1 MVKNLWIAVASLAF
15 VSCSPQN
22 QLIVVNGSNIEL
34 RDFVASGSGFSQR
47 LGTIAPHTERRVAIH
62 SRSESALEVRFKA
75 GERVVSSGPDE
86 YFEGSGGY
94 RITAT
99 IWQDLHV
106 TVKSEL
112 SSY

>member
-15 VSCSPQN
+15 MCCSPQS
-22 QLIVVNGSNIEL
+22 QLIVVNESNVEL
-34 RDFVASGSGFSQR
+34 RDVVATGSGFSQR
-47 LGTIAPHTERRVAIH
+47 LGTIAPHTQRRVAIH
-62 SRSESALEVRFKA
+62 SQGKSALEVRFKA

-99 IWQDLHV
+99 IWQDLHAS
-106 TVKSEL
+106 VKSEL

>member
-15 VSCSPQN
+15 MCCSPQS
-22 QLIVVNGSNIEL
+22 QLIVVNESNVEL

-75 GERVVSSGPDE
+75 GERVVSSGPDG
-86 YFEGSGGY
+86 YFEGFGGY

-99 IWQDLHV
+99 VWQDLHV

-112 SSY
+112 PSF

>member
-1 MVKNLWIAVASLAF
+1 MVKKLWIVVASLALG
-15 VSCSPQN
+15 SCSPQN
-22 QLIVVNGSNIEL
+22 QLIVVNESNVEL

-47 LGTIAPHTERRVAIH
+47 LGTIAPHTERRVAIQ
-62 SRSESALEVRFKA
+62 SRRESGLEVRFKA
-75 GERVVSSGPDE
+75 SEKVVSSGPDG

-99 IWQDLHV
+99 ISQDLHV

-112 SSY
+112 PSY

>member
-1 MVKNLWIAVASLAF
+1 MVKNLWIAVASLVF

-22 QLIVVNGSNIEL
+22 QLIVVNESNVEL

-47 LGTIAPHTERRVAIH
+47 LGTIAPHTKRRVAIH
-62 SRSESALEVRFKA
+62 ARRESGLELRFTA
-75 GERVVSSGPDE
+75 SERVVSSGPDG

-99 IWQDLHV
+99 ISQDLHV

-112 SSY
+112 PSY